1 MSATKN
7 EYGYVPK
14 PVKDTWGLLE
24 LMGHQRIAGKLSEEN
39 FGGTFIRVD
48 VPEVNDTPAYTKL
61 FGQSAIYAVTFTS
74 EEVARKLA
82 ERLRIVP
89 VQPYEIESRNPSYQ
103 PDPDAD
109 DKTFG

>member
-1 MSATKN
+1 MTETPN
-7 EYGYVPK
+7 E
-14 PVKDTWGLLE
+14 TWGLLE

-48 VPEVNDTPAYTKL
+48 VPEVNGTPAYTKL

-89 VQPYEIESRNPSYQ
+89 VQQYELESRNLLSR
-103 PDPDAD
+103 PDSEED
-109 DKTFG
+109 DRPFD